1 MGFKIWR
8 RIPGK
13 GLRIVLQ
20 VFSAVALIFEGYN
33 QGVMGTV
40 SGTPG
45 FIDMAKIGANGI
57 VTDSTKQG
65 GLAAAY
71 YFGAMWGC
79 FIGGWAGDKFGR
91 KKGVMIGATFCLL
104 GGALMAASQNA
115 NMFICARI
123 IAGIGIGFINAI
135 VPPWVSELSEAHD
148 RGANF
153 SLVFTAN
160 FIGITIAYWLNYGV
174 RHSSREF
181 IWRFPLAFM
190 VCPVLI
196 IMASVAFMPDS
207 PRWLMVNGR
216 RSEAIEVLAKVRGDL
231 SIDDPSLAAEIEQL
245 EAIIEASHHKRND
258 IWNIAIGRYS
268 GRLHLGRRAWM
279 GFWLQQIQQWTG
291 ILAIATWAGTLF
303 KMAGFDD
310 EKAAWLSGL
319 VNTTGILGTACAA
332 LVVDRLGRIN
342 SLMVSFVTQGIALFM
357 VAAFM
362 RTSELSEGA
371 RSAGFG
377 IACSVMVFVFLFIFT
392 MFNIVPCWIYSTEI
406 WPQEIR
412 AKGYSFTILGWAIG
426 CGVTT
431 FVIPIML
438 SRLGWASFLVFGCFN
453 IIAMPIIW
461 YIYPEVAGRTLEEVN
476 LLFTADSLL
485 ASTNMKE
492 YHRLLDEAGGNVA
505 VADRRLLDSVNAEFA
520 DVDAGGRVA
529 QAEEG
534 KVVTHEEEKVM

>member
-1 MGFKIWR
+1 
-8 RIPGK
+8 
-13 GLRIVLQ
+13 
-20 VFSAVALIFEGYN
+20 
-33 QGVMGTV
+33 
-40 SGTPG
+40 
-45 FIDMAKIGANGI
+45 
-57 VTDSTKQG
+57 
-65 GLAAAY
+65 
-71 YFGAMWGC
+71 
-79 FIGGWAGDKFGR
+79 
-91 KKGVMIGATFCLL
+91 
-104 GGALMAASQNA
+104 
-115 NMFICARI
+115 
-123 IAGIGIGFINAI
+123 
-135 VPPWVSELSEAHD
+135 
-148 RGANF
+148 
-153 SLVFTAN
+153 
-160 FIGITIAYWLNYGV
+160 
-174 RHSSREF
+174 
-181 IWRFPLAFM
+181 M

-412 AKGYSFTILGWAIG
+412 AKGYSFTILGWY
-426 CGVTT
+426 V
-431 FVIPIML
+431 P
-438 SRLGWASFLVFGCFN
+438 SRPHPLCPSNF
-453 IIAMPIIW
+453 
-461 YIYPEVAGRTLEEVN
+461 
-476 LLFTADSLL
+476 
-485 ASTNMKE
+485 
-492 YHRLLDEAGGNVA
+492 
-505 VADRRLLDSVNAEFA
+505 
-520 DVDAGGRVA
+520 
-529 QAEEG
+529 
-534 KVVTHEEEKVM
+534 